1 MMGRYINCLAEA
13 IMRNRGIIYEETKVM
28 RCEWT
33 KVMTEEG
40 LEVTGNELLMAT
52 NSS

>member
-1 MMGRYINCLAEA
+1 MRGRYINGLTEA
-13 IMRNRGIIYEETKVM
+13 NVRKRGKIYEETKGR

-40 LEVTGNELLMAT
+40 LEVTGNEPLMAT

>member
-1 MMGRYINCLAEA
+1 MRGRCINGLAEA
-13 IMRNRGIIYEETKVM
+13 IVRNRGKIYEETKVM